1 MCHAPLCV
9 RRQGKKLAIGG
20 GGPPFLC
27 VASQTKKKKKKRKEK
42 EKEMS
47 IFETWAFPTLIIKE
61 AVKVEHK
68 EGLHFWV

>member
-1 MCHAPLCV
+1 MCS
-9 RRQGKKLAIGG
+9 I
-20 GGPPFLC
+20 
-27 VASQTKKKKKKRKEK
+27 TDKKKKKKRKEK